1 MRVLKKSTLSVISP
15 LSIVSLIQLPN
26 TTHIDNFLSVFL
38 RGADQLSRHLYHII
52 LNDNWH
58 NHFGFT
64 HIPRLFKKQRY
75 GVTKPVSEINRASK
89 KPASVTNPLPLIK
102 ATTHIKNNDI
112 YEQNSS
118 GYDNHHQLSGKS
130 VLCVGGRAELYP
142 RYRYL
147 VETSGGIFL
156 SFHGNSSDNIE
167 RLFRLLTYTNMVI
180 CPVDCVNH
188 DAYLTV
194 QHYCR
199 HSGKPCA
206 LLERS
211 GIATFRKGIEILAM
225 MATKQSVPSENSIS
239 QPQH

>member
-1 MRVLKKSTLSVISP
+1 MRILKKSTLSVISP
-15 LSIVSLIQLPN
+15 LSIVSLIHLPN
-26 TTHIDNFLSVFL
+26 TTHTDNLLSACL
-38 RGADQLSRHLYHII
+38 RGADRLYRHLYHTIF
-52 LNDNWH
+52 NDNCH
-58 NHFGFT
+58 NHFDST
-64 HIPRLFKKQRY
+64 HIPRLFRKQRY
-75 GVTKPVSEINRASK
+75 DVIKPVSEINRASRK
-89 KPASVTNPLPLIK
+89 SASVTSPLSLIK

-112 YEQNSS
+112 SKQNPS
-118 GYDNHHQLSGKS
+118 GYDHHQRLSGKS
-130 VLCVGGRAELYP
+130 VLCVGGRAALYP

-167 RLFRLLTYTNMVI
+167 RLFKLLAYTNMVI

-211 GIATFRKGIEILAM
+211 EIATFRKGIEILAM
-225 MATKQSVPSENSIS
+225 IATKQPILSENSIS
-239 QPQH
+239 QLQH